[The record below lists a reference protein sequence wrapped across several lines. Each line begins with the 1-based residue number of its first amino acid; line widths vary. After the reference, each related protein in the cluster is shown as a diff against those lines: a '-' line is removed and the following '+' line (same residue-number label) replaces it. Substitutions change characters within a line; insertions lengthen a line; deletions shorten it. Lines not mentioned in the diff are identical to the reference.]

1 VPSDPRR
8 DPAWTFA
15 LFERR
20 YSREDGAGRPP
31 ADAAADNA
39 VPSVSSP
46 FDIRWNETVDD
57 TTRLQFEAELGLTDA
72 QRVARDSR
80 GRTWEYRLRTPTR
93 ERVRA
98 IVLHPSVEDT
108 ARIDAQRFEI
118 VQ

>member
-1 VPSDPRR
+1 
-8 DPAWTFA
+8 
-15 LFERR
+15 
-20 YSREDGAGRPP
+20 
-31 ADAAADNA
+31 

-72 QRVARDSR
+72 QRVARDPR